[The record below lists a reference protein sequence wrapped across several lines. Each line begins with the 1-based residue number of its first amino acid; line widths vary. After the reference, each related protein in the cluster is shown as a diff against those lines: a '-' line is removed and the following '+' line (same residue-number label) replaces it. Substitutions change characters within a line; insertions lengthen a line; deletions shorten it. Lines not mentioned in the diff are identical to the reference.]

1 MPDDTKVI
9 ELWPCGYRAPCK
21 VNNCKAKATTTAR
34 SVRLAAVRNANM
46 SCAPCMPSRLRSE
59 SGVGGQE
66 IVRRG

>member
-1 MPDDTKVI
+1 
-9 ELWPCGYRAPCK
+9 
-21 VNNCKAKATTTAR
+21 
-34 SVRLAAVRNANM
+34 M